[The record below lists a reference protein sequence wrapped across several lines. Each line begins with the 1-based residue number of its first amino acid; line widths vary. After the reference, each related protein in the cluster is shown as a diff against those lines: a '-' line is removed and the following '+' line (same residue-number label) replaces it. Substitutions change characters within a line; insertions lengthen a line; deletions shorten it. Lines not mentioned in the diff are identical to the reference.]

1 MYFQESSF
9 FSVSGVQKRT
19 FLAHFRILCQTC
31 QVYFPELKKNWA
43 QNRPKWP
50 SGPFFPESSRK
61 NIFVEWIP
69 TTFLVTISVSEK
81 IPSSKRKEWATLGV
95 AQKAAHFWKPC
106 NFIQNGKSASDMLL
120 GIPWGK
126 KGKWASLA

>member
-19 FLAHFRILCQTC
+19 FLANFRILCQTC
-31 QVYFPELKKNWA
+31 TVYFPELKKNWA

-81 IPSSKRKEWATLGV
+81 SLV
-95 AQKAAHFWKPC
+95 Q
-106 NFIQNGKSASDMLL
+106 
-120 GIPWGK
+120 
-126 KGKWASLA
+126 KGKNGPLRVRHDVGRPLG